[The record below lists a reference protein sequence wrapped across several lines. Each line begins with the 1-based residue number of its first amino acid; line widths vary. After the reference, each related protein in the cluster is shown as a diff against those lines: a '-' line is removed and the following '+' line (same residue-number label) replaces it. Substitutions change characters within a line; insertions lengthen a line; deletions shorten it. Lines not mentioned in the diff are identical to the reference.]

1 MSREKD
7 ADRGRETG
15 DRRREA
21 GKAEDESGGRGRGR
35 CAWRVLDLILQGSE
49 STLTGFE
56 TLSEFSRSRRSEN
69 AKLPSALVLEGK
81 IDSYRMTG
89 SRLSKNPKTV
99 IRQQSDTVAAMTTEK
114 KLADSPGF
122 FPARGGQMT
131 GCSEDTPYWG

>member
-56 TLSEFSRSRRSEN
+56 TLSEFSR
-69 AKLPSALVLEGK
+69 
-81 IDSYRMTG
+81 MTG